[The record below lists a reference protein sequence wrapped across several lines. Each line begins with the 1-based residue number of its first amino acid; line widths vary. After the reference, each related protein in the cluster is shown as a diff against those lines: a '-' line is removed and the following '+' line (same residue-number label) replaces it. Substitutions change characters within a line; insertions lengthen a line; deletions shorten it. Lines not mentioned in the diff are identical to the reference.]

1 MGGMWWYSNVISYEF
16 SLYNLYFI
24 SGKYALIK
32 SLIIFQKTSQDITL
46 QVQSYKYYYMYTDL
60 NPTLL
65 WKTSL
70 YHLLTGKKFEKC
82 SSFSPISHF
91 NNIINR
97 NTTSIGLLVLA
108 PLAECDLKVVSIPE
122 RIIISLIQFETVLL
136 VKPL

>member
-70 YHLLTGKKFEKC
+70 YHLLTGKK
-82 SSFSPISHF
+82 I
-91 NNIINR
+91 
-97 NTTSIGLLVLA
+97 
-108 PLAECDLKVVSIPE
+108 
-122 RIIISLIQFETVLL
+122 
-136 VKPL
+136 